1 MGSLPSSSSQTR
13 HVNLKMFGHSWGQLL
28 GLLSCFNPSRQT
40 EFLMEHKV
48 DKFWKQHVSGHVNYE
63 YMLTSLCFGISV
75 SSSRQTS
82 MRVHSMSILS
92 SKSSISS
99 NLPVGRNR
107 HKQTWQLRASFHHTL
122 PQKYIEMAL
131 SAYLL
136 LLLTTHL
143 NMGSPE
149 MFERDWPKMT
159 PKFPMDYQW
168 IMMINPCQSSVP
180 IIHWPFGGLIFKHT
194 KAQTDWATGVS
205 GLCELPSCA
214 NLLPEL
220 SATTPI
226 SWNWGSWEFAT
237 HFGVPPANHWSKEG
251 GTPKSHPSSIS
262 HGLSLFWTKHT
273 PSLEPIVWMNHHDS
287 LNWNTASSC

>member
-1 MGSLPSSSSQTR
+1 VCTCSNIRMNHGIIAFIISNTAC
-13 HVNLKMFGHSWGQLL
+13 LKMFGHSWGQLL

-48 DKFWKQHVSGHVNYE
+48 DKFWKQHVSGHVNHE

-75 SSSRQTS
+75 SSSWQTS

-99 NLPVGRNR
+99 NLPAGRNR

-136 LLLTTHL
+136 LLTKHL

-205 GLCELPSCA
+205 ELCELPSCA
-214 NLLPEL
+214 DLLPEH
-220 SATTPI
+220 SAPTPI
-226 SWNWGSWEFAT
+226 SWNWGSWEFAA

-251 GTPKSHPSSIS
+251 APLNPILHRFLMVYRYFERSIPHPWNQSSGWIIMI
-262 HGLSLFWTKHT
+262 H
-273 PSLEPIVWMNHHDS
+273 
-287 LNWNTASSC
+287 

>member
-1 MGSLPSSSSQTR
+1 MNICWQVSALGSPCHLQGKRQWGCIPCRFCLPNPASLVTC
-13 HVNLKMFGHSWGQLL
+13 QLA
-28 GLLSCFNPSRQT
+28 GTDIRKHGNS
-40 EFLMEHKV
+40 
-48 DKFWKQHVSGHVNYE
+48 
-63 YMLTSLCFGISV
+63 
-75 SSSRQTS
+75 
-82 MRVHSMSILS
+82 
-92 SKSSISS
+92 
-99 NLPVGRNR
+99 
-107 HKQTWQLRASFHHTL
+107 RASFHHTL

-136 LLLTTHL
+136 LLTKHL

-180 IIHWPFGGLIFKHT
+180 MLHWPCQGALFPQQT

-205 GLCELPSCA
+205 ELCELPSCA
-214 NLLPEL
+214 DLLPEL

-237 HFGVPPANHWSKEG
+237 HFGVPPANHWSREG
-251 GTPKSHPSSIS
+251 ASLNPILHRFLMVYRYFERSIPHPWNQSSGWI
-262 HGLSLFWTKHT
+262 
-273 PSLEPIVWMNHHDS
+273 IMNH
-287 LNWNTASSC
+287 